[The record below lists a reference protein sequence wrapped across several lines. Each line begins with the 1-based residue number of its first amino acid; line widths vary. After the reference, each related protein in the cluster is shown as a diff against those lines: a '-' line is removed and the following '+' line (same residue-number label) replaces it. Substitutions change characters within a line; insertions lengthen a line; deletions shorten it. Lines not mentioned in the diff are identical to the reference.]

1 MKIKTLLS
9 TFILSVI
16 LSATVLGATYYV
28 SSSGSNS
35 NTGVIASSPLA
46 SITEACKKDS
56 KDKTIILL
64 DNVTYSDAASAYSCN
79 VTIKGNSSGVTL
91 SLPSTVNL
99 KGNLKLENVTLSGA
113 SVIYANGY
121 NLEIAESVT
130 CASTSNRL
138 TVYGG
143 TNGSSYTGNTNI
155 TLYGGHYSNIF
166 GGSNGASLTGNTN
179 VIVGGNVNS
188 GDGIDDDASNIS
200 PCYIYGGGNNG
211 SVSGKTNVTLTGN
224 AVTKYLVGAGKNT
237 GGLATDT
244 NIFIKGGKVMNVYG
258 GSINT
263 SLTNCNTHITM
274 TGGLAEALFG
284 GCSSQPMT
292 GNTFITLLG
301 GDVSRRVYTGCYNDV
316 GTKYL
321 IFADWKSAHY
331 VTGTTTLVIGPD
343 VKLNSKNGLSSDNQN
358 NMGVFSGSRI
368 ESGKNKNEYNTVIFL
383 DGCYNS
389 QSSTIGE
396 KSSTGQILGLKSSE
410 KYTVN
415 AASGGI
421 VEGTTTAGVIKVTPA
436 DNRYALVGSAKSTG
450 GNVSISTG
458 TTSITFPEDFALG
471 NISASSGENGIVT
484 ASLSI
489 TAENMY
495 GAKNPTVYCSLY
507 EGSKL
512 VEITIFPAVT
522 KSATIT
528 FTTPVSGDY
537 YVKAFILDETSA
549 PVCQS
554 KKS

>member
-46 SITEACKKDS
+46 SITEAYKKDS

-143 TNGSSYTGNTNI
+143 TNGSSYTGNTYI

-179 VIVGGNVNS
+179 VTVGGNVNS

-200 PCYIYGGGNNG
+200 PCYVYGGGNNG

-258 GSINT
+258 GSHNAP
-263 SLTNCNTHITM
+263 LNNCNTHIIM
-274 TGGLAEALFG
+274 TGGLAEAIFG
-284 GCSSQPMT
+284 GCENTSMT
-292 GNTFITLLG
+292 GNTFVTLLS
-301 GDVSRRVYTGCYNDV
+301 GDVSRRVYTGCYNNV
-316 GTKYL
+316 GRSGL
-321 IFADWKSAHY
+321 SASWSSEYY

-343 VKLNSKNGLSSDNQN
+343 MLLNTTNGLSSDNQN

-368 ESGKNKNEYNTVIFL
+368 KSGKNTGEYNTIIYL
-383 DGCYNS
+383 DGCYSNQKS
-389 QSSTIGE
+389 KIGE
-396 KSSTGQILGLKSSE
+396 QSLAGMFLGLKSSE

-415 AASGGI
+415 AALGGI
-421 VEGTTTAGVIKVTPA
+421 VEGTTTAGVVKVTPA
-436 DNRYALVGSAKSTG
+436 DNRYALVGSAKSAG

-458 TTSITFPEDFALG
+458 TTAITFPEDFALG
-471 NISASSGENGIVT
+471 NILASSGENGIVT

-522 KSATIT
+522 ESTTIT

>member
-99 KGNLKLENVTLSGA
+99 KGNLKLENVTLSGT

-244 NIFIKGGKVMNVYG
+244 NIFIEGGKVMNVYG
-258 GSINT
+258 GSHNAP
-263 SLTNCNTHITM
+263 LNNCNTHIIM
-274 TGGLAEALFG
+274 TGGLAEAIFG
-284 GCSSQPMT
+284 GCENTSMT
-292 GNTFITLLG
+292 GNTFVTLLS
-301 GDVSRRVYTGCYNDV
+301 GDVSRRVYTGCYNNV
-316 GTKYL
+316 GRSGL
-321 IFADWKSAHY
+321 SASWSSEYY

-343 VKLNSKNGLSSDNQN
+343 MLLNTKNGLSSDNQN

-368 ESGKNKNEYNTVIFL
+368 KSGKNTNEYNTIIYL
-383 DGCYNS
+383 DGCYHS
-389 QSSTIGE
+389 QKSKIGE
-396 KSSTGQILGLKSSE
+396 KSLAGSILGLKSSE

-421 VEGTTTAGVIKVTPA
+421 VEGTATAGVVKVTPA
-436 DNRYALVGSAKSTG
+436 DNRYTLVGSAKSTG